1 MTLILLILLII
12 GMVVGYR
19 RGFIL
24 QFFHLVGTLAA
35 VIIAAL
41 NYETLAARLD
51 LILPYP
57 STSETLSNPIFSS
70 ITDAEYAYYDMSAFF
85 MIFIVSK
92 IVIQLVV
99 SAFDYL
105 QQIPVFNVVG
115 EVIGAVLGLIEMV
128 YILVVILFMLSMI
141 PLDFI
146 QTPIENS
153 GLANFILE
161 HTFILS
167 DRFMEWLQIES

>member
-57 STSETLSNPIFSS
+57 STSETLSNPIFPS
-70 ITDAEYAYYDMSAFF
+70 IMDAEYAYYDMSAFF
-85 MIFIVSK
+85 MIFIVAK
-92 IVIQLVV
+92 ILIQLVV

-115 EVIGAVLGLIEMV
+115 EVVGAVLGLVEMI
-128 YILVVILFMLSMI
+128 YILVVILFMLSMV

-167 DRFMEWLQIES
+167 ERFMEWLQIES